1 MCRNRFSLAGAGH
14 DVHRERCLL
23 AGAGRLGEHLLAH
36 VRRGRHR
43 RDGGEPAGRLPQAA
57 GLLAAGLAPGEVPLE
72 PHPVRLGERVKRVR
86 AGQGVRDLPPDP
98 HESSPRQSRSR
109 ISPSRMRVFTVP
121 TATPSRPATS
131 R

>member
-1 MCRNRFSLAGAGH
+1 MSGGCWR
-14 DVHRERCLL
+14 
-23 AGAGRLGEHLLAH
+23 
-36 VRRGRHR
+36 VRAASASTCSRTRG
-43 RDGGEPAGRLPQAA
+43 GGGTAEAAGEPAGGLPQAG
-57 GLLAAGLAPGEVPLE
+57 GLLAAGVAPGEVPLE

-98 HESSPRQSRSR
+98 HEPSPRQSRSR